1 VVYDDVMSYINDG
14 ADVTS
19 VSLEEVPFDNENGK
33 GVENANAIFV
43 HKEQTTPL
51 QTYVEVLGLL

>member
-1 VVYDDVMSYINDG
+1 MVYDDVMSYINDG

-19 VSLEEVPFDNENGK
+19 VSLEEVPLDNENGK
-33 GVENANAIFV
+33 GVENANAICE

-51 QTYVEVLGLL
+51 QTYVEVHGLL